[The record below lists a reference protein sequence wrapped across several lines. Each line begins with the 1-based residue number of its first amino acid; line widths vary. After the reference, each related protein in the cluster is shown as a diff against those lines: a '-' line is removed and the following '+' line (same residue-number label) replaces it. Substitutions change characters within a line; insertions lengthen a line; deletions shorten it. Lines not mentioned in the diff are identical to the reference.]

1 MKKVIKILLIIILF
15 GCKSTSEIKNNKLD
29 VVKTK
34 TESTSKN
41 IELQQLEL
49 DSNKIT
55 IHVADP
61 KIPVII
67 TDNKGNKKT
76 FQNVKSLTI
85 NKKKETKIIEK
96 SAEKKDLKE
105 TLVDKSIIKE
115 EKEVVSDANNFKGI
129 FIAIAFIFGFAL
141 VGYLV
146 FIFKK

>member
-34 TESTSKN
+34 TETTSKY

-49 DSNKIT
+49 NSNEIT

-76 FQNVKSLTI
+76 FENVKSLTI
-85 NKKKETKIIEK
+85 NKKKETKTIEK

-129 FIAIAFIFGFAL
+129 FVAIAFIFGFAL

-146 FIFKK
+146 FKFKK

>member
-115 EKEVVSDANNFKGI
+115 EKEVVSAANNFKGI
-129 FIAIAFIFGFAL
+129 FVAIAFIFGFAL

>member
-1 MKKVIKILLIIILF
+1 MKKVVKILLIIILF

-41 IELQQLEL
+41 IEVQQLEL
-49 DSNKIT
+49 DSNEIT

-85 NKKKETKIIEK
+85 NKKKETKTIEK

-129 FIAIAFIFGFAL
+129 FVAIAFIFGFAL

-146 FIFKK
+146 FKFKK

>member
-1 MKKVIKILLIIILF
+1 MKKVVKILLIIILF

-41 IELQQLEL
+41 IEVQQLEL
-49 DSNKIT
+49 DSNEIT

-85 NKKKETKIIEK
+85 NKKKETKTIEK

-115 EKEVVSDANNFKGI
+115 EKELVSDANNFKGI
-129 FIAIAFIFGFAL
+129 FVAIAFIFGFAL

-146 FIFKK
+146 FKFKK